1 MYRDKKRMEF
11 LNLVQG
17 DDQTVAEY
25 ELRFAALAK
34 YAPEAVVT
42 QEDRCYRF
50 EQGLRPEIRKGLAV
64 RIINFKTLVES
75 AVRMEE
81 AVIEEKKKR
90 EEKRKLAYTVGE
102 SSRSTKRGT
111 GRSFSAGGGN
121 FSRGGPTFRGNNGP
135 RFSGPVGLTEVR
147 SRAVH
152 LLCLLLDQVE
162 ELDRVT
168 TGGQLSLL
176 VVLLVVGDIWD
187 NIGDQMLH
195 SGFVITA
202 R

>member
-17 DDQTVAEY
+17 DNQTVAEY

-64 RIINFKTLVES
+64 RITDFKTLVES

-81 AVIEEKKKR
+81 AVTEEKKR
-90 EEKRKLAYTVGE
+90 MEEKRKSTYTLGE

-111 GRSFSAGGGN
+111 GRSFSLGGGN
-121 FSRGGPTFRGNNGP
+121 FSRGGPAFRGSRGP
-135 RFSGPVGLTEVR
+135 
-147 SRAVH
+147 
-152 LLCLLLDQVE
+152 
-162 ELDRVT
+162 
-168 TGGQLSLL
+168 
-176 VVLLVVGDIWD
+176 
-187 NIGDQMLH
+187 
-195 SGFVITA
+195 
-202 R
+202 